1 MAQDPYVELGI
12 SRTAG
17 ADEIRKA
24 FRALAKELHPDRNP
38 NNKAAEERFK
48 RVSAAFD
55 VVGDPEKRSRY
66 DRGEIDADGREVQRG
81 YSGAGGYGPGPGFG
95 GAGSRD
101 ARADGMDFEDIL
113 GGMFSGRGRQGR
125 GNFAMKGSDVQARL
139 EVDLEDAI
147 KGAVKRVVFADGR
160 TLDVTIPKGAADGQ
174 TLRLRGQGYAG
185 RGGAAAGDALIE
197 LTLRS
202 HPIFR
207 RDEADLH
214 MDLPVSIPDAVLGA
228 KVDAPTPDGAVSL
241 TVPRHAQAGAVLRLK
256 GRGAV
261 DAETGRRGDLFAHIV
276 IVLPEA
282 VDPELERF
290 AETWRRERP
299 YSPIRRG

>member
-1 MAQDPYVELGI
+1 VELGVP
-12 SRTAG
+12 RTAG

-55 VVGDPEKRSRY
+55 VVGDPEKRARF
-66 DRGEIDADGREVQRG
+66 DRGEIDADGREAAPR
-81 YSGAGGYGPGPGFG
+81 GYGPGPS
-95 GAGSRD
+95 GAG
-101 ARADGMDFEDIL
+101 ARGASFDGMDFEDIL
-113 GGMFSGRGRQGR
+113 GGMFAGRGRQGR

-139 EVDLEDAI
+139 EIDLEEAI
-147 KGAVKRVVFADGR
+147 KGVVKRVAFADGR

-174 TLRLRGQGYAG
+174 TLRLRGQGYPG
-185 RGGAAAGDALIE
+185 RGGAPAGDALIE
-197 LTLRS
+197 LNLRA

-207 RDEADLH
+207 RDDADLH

-276 IVLPEA
+276 LVLPDTI
-282 VDPELERF
+282 DPELERF
-290 AETWRRERP
+290 AETWRRDRP
-299 YSPIRRG
+299 YSPTRRS